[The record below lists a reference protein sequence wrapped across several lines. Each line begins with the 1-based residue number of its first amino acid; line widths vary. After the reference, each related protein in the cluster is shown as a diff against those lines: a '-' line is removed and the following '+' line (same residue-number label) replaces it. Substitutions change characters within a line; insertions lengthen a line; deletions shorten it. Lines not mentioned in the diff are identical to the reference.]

1 MWYKE
6 SKDGVMLEEGITEAG
21 AFSAWTAL
29 ATAYSNYDFPMV
41 PFYLFYS
48 MFGFQRIHD
57 LAWAAGDAQAKGFLI
72 GATSGRT
79 TLNGEGL
86 QHQDGHS
93 HILSSTIPNCLSY
106 DPTFSYEIAAI
117 IKDGIQKMYVEN
129 KNYFYYITTM
139 NENYEQPAMPKGS
152 EDGIIKGLYKFKSC
166 NNPQIRLVGSGSIL
180 RESIKAAEL
189 LKNYGIDSEVW
200 SATSF
205 NLLRKDG
212 MEIERENQLNPTVE
226 QKIPYVSE
234 CFNDENL
241 PIIATTDYMRSYAE
255 QIRPY
260 INSQYTVLGTDGFGR
275 SDSRAKLREFFEIDA
290 SSITRAAAYS
300 LFKENKIDKVM
311 LEKVYSDM
319 NIDPSKPNPWEV

>member
-1 MWYKE
+1 
-6 SKDGVMLEEGITEAG
+6 
-21 AFSAWTAL
+21 
-29 ATAYSNYDFPMV
+29 MV

-106 DPTFSYEIAAI
+106 DPTFSYEIAVI
-117 IKDGIQKMYVEN
+117 IKDGIQKMYIEN

-139 NENYEQPAMPKGS
+139 NENYEQPEMPEGS
-152 EDGIIKGLYKFKSC
+152 EDGIIKGLYKFETCTK
-166 NNPQIRLVGSGSIL
+166 PQVRLIGSGSIL

-189 LKNYGIDSEVW
+189 LKKYDIKSEVW

-212 MEIERENQLNPTVE
+212 METERENQLNPTSE
-226 QKIPYVSE
+226 PKIPYVSE
-234 CFNDENL
+234 CLNDKNL

-260 INSQYTVLGTDGFGR
+260 ISSQYVVLGTDGFGR
-275 SDSRAKLREFFEIDA
+275 SDSREKLREFFEVDS
-290 SSITRAAAYS
+290 SSIARAAAYS
-300 LFKENKIDKVM
+300 LYKEGTIDKTL
-311 LEKVYSDM
+311 LETIYKDM
-319 NIDPSKPNPWEV
+319 NIDSNKPNPWEV